1 MNPDE
6 TEALRFAPASP
17 RLALD
22 SGCGDGAL
30 ARALSERGAF
40 VVALDRDPAALA
52 RARRHPRV
60 AYVRGDACAS
70 PFRDGAFD
78 LVTMVKSLHHLPL
91 DRALAEVARLV
102 RPGGHAVIVGLHRLR
117 TPEDF
122 VRAAGSK
129 ILRVVELGR
138 RGEGEREAKVILAMP
153 REDLPAIR
161 RAVAAHLPGGTI
173 ERARLI
179 RFRARWRKPDGKA
192 DLAGSASP

>member
-6 TEALRFAPASP
+6 VEALRFAPRAP

-22 SGCGDGAL
+22 LGCGEGAL
-30 ARALSERGAF
+30 ARALAKASGF

-52 RARRHPRV
+52 RAARHPRV

-70 PFRDGAFD
+70 PFRPGAFD
-78 LVTMVKSLHHLPL
+78 LVTLVKSLHHLPL
-91 DRALAEVARLV
+91 EAALAEVARLV
-102 RPGGHAVIVGLHRLR
+102 RPGGSAVIVGLHRLR
-117 TPEDF
+117 SPEDF

-129 ILRVVELGR
+129 ILKVVELGR
-138 RGEGEREAKVILAMP
+138 RSREEPAEPVVMAMP

-161 RAVAAHLPGGTI
+161 RALAALLPGSTL

-179 RFRARWRKPDGKA
+179 RFRARWRKPA
-192 DLAGSASP
+192 D